1 MSDLRYALRTLANSP
16 GFTAAA
22 VLTLALG
29 IGANSAIFSVVDAAL
44 LRPLPFPGH
53 ERLVVL
59 EHTGSRLFRDTS
71 PKVTPDIE
79 DFRDQQDVFEQVA
92 DYLPGGVDLAAGA
105 GASRVRGA
113 RVTPNFFAT
122 LGARP
127 ALGRLY
133 ITAEEQPPAAD
144 VAILSDGLWRGTL
157 GGDSAIVGKTVTL
170 NERPYVV
177 VGVMPRGFSFPQG
190 ADLWL
195 PLTIPFDFLRYGDM
209 FRNVVDETIVAR
221 LRAGVTLEA
230 AQARVAAVG
239 RRYLTNDAS
248 GYQPPPVSVVPL
260 RSHLVGDARVGLL
273 VLMGAVVCVLLIA
286 SANVASLAL
295 ARAATRRREI
305 ALRAALG
312 GSRGRIVRQVLTE
325 SALVSVAG
333 GVAGVL
339 LANWVLT
346 ALRPLVP
353 PALTDVSPVH
363 LDERVLVF
371 TLVVSCVATL
381 LFGLAPALGAART
394 ELRSCLSS
402 GGYTATRESKGR
414 LRSAI
419 VVVETALATVLLVGA
434 GLMLKSLSRL
444 QVTDTGIEAE
454 RLLTANIS
462 LPSARYRGRTQLAAF
477 FRDVMAGIRAVPGV
491 RAAGA
496 VNALPLGGES
506 SISLSFTIEGRQP
519 SGANPNDRPW
529 AEYLIAT
536 PGYFRAMG
544 ILLVAGRDFAD
555 ADDSRAPPV
564 AVINETMAK
573 RLWTGS
579 SPLSARFRM
588 PFDSVPRTIV
598 GVVHDV
604 RSRLKDSPGM
614 QVYLPLEQEG
624 SRFMTLAVRA
634 GLAPSALVDAVQRA
648 VAQQDPDVALH
659 RVRTMTDVV
668 AGSIAPD
675 RRRTLL
681 LGVFG
686 ALAVTLASIGIYGL
700 MAYTVTRRARE
711 IGVRIALGAARLDV
725 LRLVMT
731 SGLRQALTGVGLG
744 VAGAWAATRVLAHL
758 LYTVSPH
765 DLSVFALGPL
775 ALVGVAALGCYL
787 PARRA
792 TQVDPM
798 VALRYE

>member
-177 VGVMPRGFSFPQG
+177 VGVMPLGFSFPQG

-305 ALRAALG
+305 ALRAA
-312 GSRGRIVRQVLTE
+312 
-325 SALVSVAG
+325 
-333 GVAGVL
+333 
-339 LANWVLT
+339 
-346 ALRPLVP
+346 
-353 PALTDVSPVH
+353 
-363 LDERVLVF
+363 
-371 TLVVSCVATL
+371 
-381 LFGLAPALGAART
+381 RT

-402 GGYTATRESKGR
+402 GGYTATGESKGR

-564 AVINETMAK
+564 AVINETMGK

-588 PFDSVPRTIV
+588 PFASAPRTIV

-604 RSRLKDSPGM
+604 RSRLKDRPGM

-634 GLAPSALVDAVQRA
+634 GLAPSAL
-648 VAQQDPDVALH
+648 
-659 RVRTMTDVV
+659 
-668 AGSIAPD
+668 G
-675 RRRTLL
+675 
-681 LGVFG
+681 
-686 ALAVTLASIGIYGL
+686 
-700 MAYTVTRRARE
+700 
-711 IGVRIALGAARLDV
+711 
-725 LRLVMT
+725 
-731 SGLRQALTGVGLG
+731 
-744 VAGAWAATRVLAHL
+744 
-758 LYTVSPH
+758 
-765 DLSVFALGPL
+765 
-775 ALVGVAALGCYL
+775 
-787 PARRA
+787 
-792 TQVDPM
+792 
-798 VALRYE
+798 

>member
-1 MSDLRYALRTLANSP
+1 MRRRPIRSDA
-16 GFTAAA
+16 G
-22 VLTLALG
+22 
-29 IGANSAIFSVVDAAL
+29 
-44 LRPLPFPGH
+44 RP
-53 ERLVVL
+53 
-59 EHTGSRLFRDTS
+59 
-71 PKVTPDIE
+71 
-79 DFRDQQDVFEQVA
+79 
-92 DYLPGGVDLAAGA
+92 
-105 GASRVRGA
+105 
-113 RVTPNFFAT
+113 
-122 LGARP
+122 
-127 ALGRLY
+127 
-133 ITAEEQPPAAD
+133 
-144 VAILSDGLWRGTL
+144 W
-157 GGDSAIVGKTVTL
+157 
-170 NERPYVV
+170 
-177 VGVMPRGFSFPQG
+177 
-190 ADLWL
+190 
-195 PLTIPFDFLRYGDM
+195 
-209 FRNVVDETIVAR
+209 
-221 LRAGVTLEA
+221 A
-230 AQARVAAVG
+230 AQVRVAAVG

-402 GGYTATRESKGR
+402 GGYTATGESKGR

-506 SISLSFTIEGRQP
+506 SISLSFTIEGRPP

-544 ILLVAGRDFAD
+544 IPLVAGRDFAD

-598 GVVHDV
+598 GVVRDV